1 MPVTG
6 PRLRLYELTG
16 LLLRR
21 PVVDAH
27 RRAFWWALA
36 IIVPAACVLAVVLH
50 LVAGGGAAV
59 LIAAGAVLAII
70 LAVPVCALAKRR
82 YGLDEPQPDG
92 DALAADPAP
101 S

>member
-1 MPVTG
+1 MTG
-6 PRLRLYELTG
+6 MRLRIYELTG

-21 PVVDAH
+21 PIVDPH

-36 IIVPAACVLAVVLH
+36 IIVPAACVLAVIMNL
-50 LVAGGGAAV
+50 LAGGGAALLLV
-59 LIAAGAVLAII
+59 TGAVLAVL

-82 YGLDEPQPDG
+82 YGLASPDAPA
-92 DALAADPAP
+92 DDVAPDPAA

>member
-1 MPVTG
+1 MSG

-21 PVVDAH
+21 PIVDAH

-36 IIVPAACVLAVVLH
+36 IIVPAACILAVILHLVVGGGAALLIATGAVLAVVL
-50 LVAGGGAAV
+50 
-59 LIAAGAVLAII
+59 
-70 LAVPVCALAKRR
+70 AVPVCGLAKRR
-82 YGLDEPQPDG
+82 YGLDAPDAAG
-92 DALAADPAP
+92 EDLAPDPAA

>member
-1 MPVTG
+1 MTG

-21 PVVDAH
+21 PIVDPH

-36 IIVPAACVLAVVLH
+36 IIVPAACVLAVLLH
-50 LVAGGGAAV
+50 LVAGGGAV
-59 LIAAGAVLAII
+59 LLIVTGAVLAVL

-82 YGLDEPQPDG
+82 YGLDSPDG
-92 DALAADPAP
+92 AADDLAPDPAA

>member
-1 MPVTG
+1 MSG

-21 PVVDAH
+21 PIVDPH

-36 IIVPAACVLAVVLH
+36 IIVPAACILAVILH
-50 LVAGGGAAV
+50 LLAGGGAA
-59 LIAAGAVLAII
+59 LLLATGAVLAVV

-82 YGLDEPQPDG
+82 YGLASPDAAG
-92 DALAADPAP
+92 DDLAPDPAA